1 MQYLLPSAVFL
12 LMLSVGMSL
21 EPTKVVANWRRLTWF
36 TWLCLTIA
44 TFLIPPALALLLAH
58 IFGLT
63 LGATAGLFMV
73 GATPG
78 APLLTRNMARRGFD
92 MHMAASY
99 QLWAALMVPVMIPLV
114 VAAAGKIYG
123 RDIWI
128 PPAVLLKQIALKQFV
143 PLSVGIVIA
152 WLAPKLTQR
161 SQPLLNTLGNI
172 LLTVMIAAALF
183 KMEPALKGTTPLIPV
198 SALLLAAGSVAAI
211 LPFRFTDPM
220 VKQTFAICNANRH
233 IGLALLLT
241 GQYVHA
247 QNGLPA
253 VACYA
258 LLAPLMMFAY
268 VRLWPARSGAARTAS
283 AN

>member
-1 MQYLLPSAVFL
+1 VWSSGVSRIAVQSWTKLAGHGALPHRAASKSMQYLLPSAVFL

-123 RDIWI
+123 RDG
-128 PPAVLLKQIALKQFV
+128 A
-143 PLSVGIVIA
+143 
-152 WLAPKLTQR
+152 
-161 SQPLLNTLGNI
+161 
-172 LLTVMIAAALF
+172 AAALGLKPTTLYG
-183 KMEPALKGTTPLIPV
+183 KMRKHHIARPPASK
-198 SALLLAAGSVAAI
+198 
-211 LPFRFTDPM
+211 
-220 VKQTFAICNANRH
+220 
-233 IGLALLLT
+233 
-241 GQYVHA
+241 
-247 QNGLPA
+247 
-253 VACYA
+253 
-258 LLAPLMMFAY
+258 
-268 VRLWPARSGAARTAS
+268 
-283 AN
+283 